1 MKLEGRDEMLM
12 GGLRERDAGEGGTF
26 NLIQ

>member
-1 MKLEGRDEMLM
+1 MKLEGGDEMLM